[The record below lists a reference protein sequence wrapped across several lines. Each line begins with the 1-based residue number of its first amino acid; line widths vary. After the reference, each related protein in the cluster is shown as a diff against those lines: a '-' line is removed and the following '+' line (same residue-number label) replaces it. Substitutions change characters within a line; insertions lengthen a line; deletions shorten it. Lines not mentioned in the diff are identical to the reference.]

1 MGAGSRLSDVIL
13 KLPDRSTCRV
23 ERRLVVRRSSNC
35 APVQE
40 YICTLPTG
48 EFVAWLGDGKYR
60 LPNGVVGV
68 AVAHKRPSTGNPG
81 SEGPQ

>member
-1 MGAGSRLSDVIL
+1 MGTGSRLSDVIL

-23 ERRLVVRRSSNC
+23 ERRLVLRRSSNC

-48 EFVAWLGDGKYR
+48 EFVAWLGCDKYR
-60 LPNGVVGV
+60 LPNGVVGE
-68 AVAHKRPSTGNPG
+68 AVAHKLSNKGKPEPTTP
-81 SEGPQ
+81 